1 MAGWGGWWRMGGKEL
16 SEIYLQID
24 QSHSLTNTKVPQPLL
39 SELKIAFNFYY
50 CTSLK
55 APHIQ
60 RLKV

>member
-1 MAGWGGWWRMGGKEL
+1 MGEKEL

-24 QSHSLTNTKVPQPLL
+24 QSHSLRNIKVPETLL

-55 APHIQ
+55 APCIQ
-60 RLKV
+60 RLRV

>member
-1 MAGWGGWWRMGGKEL
+1 MGGKEL